1 MIDCDTS
8 AQNCITL
15 LKARFLRWKWFDVTA
30 LLAQISTM
38 RKRSEHLVRSASN
51 ELSPDSQVVV
61 RLRMIHDQ
69 FCALEA
75 MLRDGTMP
83 DLNDARPVL
92 TTADIERIASALA
105 SRLGPGGFN
114 DDVRPPRSRRPS

>member
-1 MIDCDTS
+1 
-8 AQNCITL
+8 
-15 LKARFLRWKWFDVTA
+15 
-30 LLAQISTM
+30 M
-38 RKRSEHLVRSASN
+38 RERSEQLVRSASN

-83 DLNDARPVL
+83 DLNDARPAL

-105 SRLGPGGFN
+105 SRLGQVAFVDD
-114 DDVRPPRSRRPS
+114 DDVPPARTRRSLRN